1 MSARP
6 ATQPTDEAIKA
17 HELRLAR
24 VSEAHEAEADE
35 LKRQLEMS
43 CNIAEG
49 VRLPQDVTA
58 QVRKQCGQEILVARC
73 PKCKTV
79 AGLSGEGKHLCR
91 GCYTWLRFRREA

>member
-6 ATQPTDEAIKA
+6 QPTDEQIRA

-24 VSEAHEAEADE
+24 VGEAQEAETDE
-35 LKRQLEMS
+35 LRRQLDIAA
-43 CNIAEG
+43 NIAEG
-49 VRLPQDVTA
+49 VRLPIDVVA
-58 QVRKQCGQEILVARC
+58 RVRKQCGQEILVARC